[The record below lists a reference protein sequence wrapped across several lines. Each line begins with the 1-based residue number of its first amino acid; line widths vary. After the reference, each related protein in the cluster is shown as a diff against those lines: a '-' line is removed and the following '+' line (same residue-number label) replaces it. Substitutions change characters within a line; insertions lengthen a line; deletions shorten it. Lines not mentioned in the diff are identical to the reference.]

1 MPTSIFRDPLLWYG
15 SDQKGPLIFFLIL
28 VVIMVTLF
36 VVSFYF
42 MIKSF
47 QTPPPNFPDKDIV
60 DDYVSTDNDYPG

>member
-1 MPTSIFRDPLLWYG
+1 
-15 SDQKGPLIFFLIL
+15 
-28 VVIMVTLF
+28 MVTLF

-47 QTPPPNFPDKDIV
+47 QTPPPNFPDEDIV